1 MDKKSLGLIE
11 TVGLTAAI
19 EAADT
24 AVKAANVE
32 LVGYELTRGGGMVVV
47 KVEGDVGAVNAAIMA
62 AQIAASKINR
72 IVSVKVIARPATD
85 IERLVHNQ
93 DTVGVPV
100 PPQKPEHPEPAV
112 AKDKTT
118 RSGGRKAAKGES
130 GTAQSETKSVTTKK
144 TELEAAEKE
153 QISDSPVKE

>member
-11 TVGLTAAI
+11 TIGLTAAI

-62 AQIAASKINR
+62 AQIAVSKINR
-72 IVSVKVIARPATD
+72 IVSVKVIARPAAD
-85 IERLVHNQ
+85 IKSLVHNR
-93 DTVGVPV
+93 DTVGVPA

-112 AKDKTT
+112 VKDKTT

-130 GTAQSETKSVTTKK
+130 GTEQSEAKSVGTKK
-144 TELEAAEKE
+144 TELKAAGKE
-153 QISDSPVKE
+153 QTSDSPVKE